1 VKNKKNEVKSLCAMG
16 VVSKAGDW
24 AFKAFSAGL
33 GVATIFFAATFSANV
48 YRGLSWHNRQS
59 ITNYWSTKAVA
70 RMVPWGCTSCF
81 NSMLGLGATA
91 LCDFK
96 HELLTCTPFSLNKCR
111 KSIP

>member
-1 VKNKKNEVKSLCAMG
+1 MG

-59 ITNYWSTKAVA
+59 S
-70 RMVPWGCTSCF
+70 
-81 NSMLGLGATA
+81 
-91 LCDFK
+91 LCSFLFCSACC
-96 HELLTCTPFSLNKCR
+96 LLTLFIGLRR
-111 KSIP
+111 KDLKSCSSKNDGLRSPALPHRVAS